1 MRERVRTLVARSE
14 WVASRARVRV
24 QTKEKEGKWK
34 FRLGFPKDCNSKK
47 SLNHSRP
54 LCSVQFTDA
63 DRRRLQTFHTHIL
76 LNLNGMPIEGIDA
89 VSSRSEKEKNLKWQM
104 LPAFSGKALWSP
116 GARPHPPVRRAF
128 GLVLLEYAAHASRT
142 APLTSAHKKMS
153 DELLA
158 QYRRGAH
165 IRTRS
170 PWKDMDTAMGM
181 PNTQKL
187 SARRKAQHVRTAGGV
202 LCKTNDFSFV

>member
-1 MRERVRTLVARSE
+1 MVPRRPAASARS
-14 WVASRARVRV
+14 SCLRVSPPRV
-24 QTKEKEGKWK
+24 
-34 FRLGFPKDCNSKK
+34 
-47 SLNHSRP
+47 
-54 LCSVQFTDA
+54 CS
-63 DRRRLQTFHTHIL
+63 
-76 LNLNGMPIEGIDA
+76 P
-89 VSSRSEKEKNLKWQM
+89 RSE
-104 LPAFSGKALWSP
+104 
-116 GARPHPPVRRAF
+116 H
-128 GLVLLEYAAHASRT
+128 RT
-142 APLTSAHKKMS
+142 ARRSNASAHKKMS

-202 LCKTNDFSFV
+202 LCKTFRLSEGCRRGVTIRTQGGVVEGRTQPDFDYASHRATEVAQGTYHVESHLDFIPVVELAPHRRWACWRAVLLLKPW